1 MVYIYIPLFLLVVG
15 GFMDAVTGVVV
26 AVAFC
31 IGGAV
36 GFLVAKLISGSRKS
50 TARELAEELFRET
63 EALRRDDRD
72 VLLERI
78 RESFGDISLEAL
90 NKSTEHFA
98 AVAKERLE
106 SERTL
111 HSKELDS
118 KKGLIDQQLERMKS
132 ELEKVSTL
140 VSDFEK
146 DREKKFGALSTQLE
160 ETGRRTSELIQSTNT
175 LREALAGSKSRGQW
189 GERMAEDVLRV
200 AGFIE
205 NVNYRKQKSMEGSSG
220 IPDFTFLLPRDR
232 ILNMDV
238 KFPFDNYVR
247 YLESDSES
255 DREAFRK
262 LFLNDV
268 KGRIK
273 EIASRGYIDPERNTV
288 DFVLLFIPNEQ
299 IYGFIHEQDSS
310 IIDDG
315 MSKHVIVCS
324 PVTLFSVLAV
334 IRAAVDNF
342 ALEQT
347 TNRFLSL
354 FGVVFKQWKK
364 YVDSMNTL
372 GNRLESAKKEYDHL
386 VTTRTNQLD
395 KPLKE
400 IDEMRKTTRRRS
412 RGNI

>member
-1 MVYIYIPLFLLVVG
+1 
-15 GFMDAVTGVVV
+15 MDAATVFFVI
-26 AVAFC
+26 AAFF
-31 IGGAV
+31 IGGAI
-36 GFLVAKLISGSRKS
+36 GFLTAKLLAGSKES
-50 TARELAEELFRET
+50 MARELAEELFRET

-72 VLLERI
+72 ALLERV

-90 NKSTEHFA
+90 KKSSEHFA

-140 VSDFEK
+140 VTEFEK
-146 DREKKFGALSTQLE
+146 DRDKKFGALSTQLE
-160 ETGRRTSELIQSTNT
+160 ETGKRTSELIQSTNT

-205 NVNYRKQKSMEGSSG
+205 NVNYLKQKSMAGSRE

-238 KFPFDNYVR
+238 KFPFDNYIR

-262 LFLNDV
+262 QFLNDV
-268 KGRIK
+268 KGKIK
-273 EIASRGYIDPERNTV
+273 EISSRGYIDPERNTV

-299 IYGFIHEQDSS
+299 IYAFIHEQDSS

-315 MSKHVIVCS
+315 MNRHVIVCS

-354 FGVVFKQWKK
+354 FGTVFMQWKK
-364 YVDSMNTL
+364 YVDSMNKVGT
-372 GNRLESAKKEYDHL
+372 RLDSVKKEYDHL

-395 KPLKE
+395 KPLRE
-400 IDEMRKTTRRRS
+400 IDEMRQQHGVEAAESFEDRLLDS
-412 RGNI
+412 GDNE